1 MLYTFKVK
9 KGQNQSL
16 VRTLAIFWMAEKVT
30 KMTSAF
36 PYDDI
41 LIDILWFG
49 IKKAAGK
56 DKS

>member
-1 MLYTFKVK
+1 MEWITS
-9 KGQNQSL
+9 NWA
-16 VRTLAIFWMAEKVT
+16 TCLAIFWMAEKVT
-30 KMTSAF
+30 KLTPAF

-41 LIDILWFG
+41 LVDILWSG